1 MEQTKEKDMTKNE
14 LKTLSFSL
22 FFEWLNVFLV
32 SFFIIEWHEIAK
44 KVIFL
49 FPKIL
54 QIDFVNLIIMTRQ
67 KCHFENPKNLRAEKV
82 SNGFRFVTF
91 WKWHINVVGWNEPK
105 SFNWVTVQG
114 INGSNQMRDKW
125 KSCKSPCT

>member
-22 FFEWLNVFLV
+22 FFWVTKRF
-32 SFFIIEWHEIAK
+32 SWIFFYHWMAWNRK

-67 KCHFENPKNLRAEKV
+67 KCHFKNLKNLRAEKV
-82 SNGFRFVTF
+82 LNGFRFVTF
-91 WKWHINVVGWNEPK
+91 WKWHINVVGWNGPK